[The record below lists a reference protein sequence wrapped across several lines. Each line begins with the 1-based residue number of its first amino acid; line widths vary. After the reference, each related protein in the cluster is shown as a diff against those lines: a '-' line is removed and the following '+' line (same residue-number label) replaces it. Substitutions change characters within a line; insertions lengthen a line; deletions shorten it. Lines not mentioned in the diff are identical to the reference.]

1 MLKLVS
7 GKNQYTPQTVNEDT
21 VNLVDVFKRHFF
33 LSDVS
38 LINMSILYALYML

>member
-7 GKNQYTPQTVNEDT
+7 GKNQYTPQAVNEDT
-21 VNLVDVFKRHFF
+21 VDVIVFKRHFF

-38 LINMSILYALYML
+38 LINISILYALYIL

>member
-7 GKNQYTPQTVNEDT
+7 GKNQYTPQAVNEDT
-21 VNLVDVFKRHFF
+21 VDLVDVFKRHFF

-38 LINMSILYALYML
+38 LINISTLYTRCIL